1 MVAMVVHAEEQMR
14 KIQGSTITFSLL
26 RLVHSD
32 LVRHSAWL
40 DLDAK
45 ESPTAYTAVSYGP
58 DLSAS
63 ALLLLR
69 KALSVIDMSHLHQQM
84 VAKTERAEEPSP
96 GIILPS
102 TSER

>member
-1 MVAMVVHAEEQMR
+1 MVAMVVHVEEQMR
-14 KIQGSTITFSLL
+14 KIQGIIITFSL
-26 RLVHSD
+26 RSSHSD

-45 ESPTAYTAVSYGP
+45 ESPTAHRAVSYGP
-58 DLSAS
+58 DHSAS
-63 ALLLLR
+63 ALPLLR

-84 VAKTERAEEPSP
+84 VAKTEPAEEPSP

-102 TSER
+102 ISEK